1 MEDSILVK
9 TETLDLHG
17 LALDEALI
25 KSQNNLRWCLEH
37 GVDVLDINHGKG
49 LHSERSFSVIK
60 KEIRHWLKNESLLA
74 EYGYMLVYG
83 ESNLPVALS
92 YDDGHT
98 LIVARGKEHNHIGGR
113 KQQAR
118 QEILFSPEGK
128 KERRMQKKN
137 RRK

>member
-1 MEDSILVK
+1 LEDSILVK

-60 KEIRHWLKNESLLA
+60 RNPPLA
-74 EYGYMLVYG
+74 
-83 ESNLPVALS
+83 
-92 YDDGHT
+92 
-98 LIVARGKEHNHIGGR
+98 
-113 KQQAR
+113 
-118 QEILFSPEGK
+118 K
-128 KERRMQKKN
+128 K
-137 RRK
+137 